1 MQLIIFSFFKKSKPF
16 KNERRRPR
24 ETEYGA
30 KFAYTRANVNN
41 EKKKSFEFADVST
54 IAFICK

>member
-1 MQLIIFSFFKKSKPF
+1 MNADDPA
-16 KNERRRPR
+16 R
-24 ETEYGA
+24 ETEYEG

-41 EKKKSFEFADVST
+41 EKKKSFEFADVSK